1 MTYSIKA
8 LSFRVSTVVPFSF
21 LTGGII
27 AAEPADH
34 AVELPLMTVSAH
46 DGVNIPR
53 NSTGVSVDILEA
65 EDQRKKGVNNIAEAL
80 SSIPGVTVLP
90 EGGAVRRGNV
100 ANIAIRGMS
109 SDSATLTM
117 LDGMRLFNS
126 GGSGLLT
133 ANTLART
140 DLFSVGEIE
149 VIKGSQGATFGSGAM
164 GGAICMNTPQGEV
177 EPRLSLFQ
185 EVGNHG
191 DYTSHVSSQGATEQ
205 LRYYLSAMYNRSD
218 NDLRFVGG
226 YSPTQRN
233 AGEFEGTGEALRLD
247 WQANK
252 DNLITLTYRRD
263 DSEYGYSGFMP
274 DWYSS
279 GIAESYYRYSFRN
292 NLITTK
298 WQSRLTD
305 KWTSSLMVGYFGYDA
320 SLGSGYCQD
329 LRNVQVEWTHAYRWC
344 AHQSTTGGISWNR
357 STFGTISDGKD
368 VATDNHLENSYAFF
382 AEHIYS
388 PVENWTSS
396 LAARLE
402 LSNLY
407 HPQTTLRAA
416 TSYRFHEDKGRL
428 FASVGTGY
436 RTPSAFQRS
445 QNSSTIWGTT
455 YRGNPSLNVEES
467 VSADLGAEHD
477 ITEGHT
483 FGVTG
488 FWLQRKNAITT
499 LYTAPA
505 QATYENA
512 SDHWTITGVELF
524 LRGHFDQDARFG
536 YKLSWTYT
544 CPETSNGSQIPWTTR
559 QTWAAELYATPI
571 EELTI
576 GFGLAAATGRSNFE
590 GYTPSRIDNFYTLRC
605 YARYKVNEHLTLH
618 LRVENLTDQK
628 FVTEGNYAPDCALV
642 SPGMSI
648 YGGMTLEF

>member
-1 MTYSIKA
+1 MTYNIKA
-8 LSFRVSTVVPFSF
+8 LTIRVSTVVPFSI
-21 LTGGII
+21 LTGGIV
-27 AAEPADH
+27 AAEPTAQE
-34 AVELPLMTVSAH
+34 VELPLMTVSAH
-46 DGVNIPR
+46 EGLSIPG
-53 NSTGVSVDILEA
+53 NSTGVSVEILDA
-65 EDQRKKGVNNIAEAL
+65 RSQRDKGVTNIAEAL
-80 SSIPGVTVLP
+80 STVPGVAALP

-140 DLFSVGEIE
+140 DLFSISQVE
-149 VIKGSQGATFGSGAM
+149 VLKGSQGATFGSGAM
-164 GGAICMNTPQGEV
+164 GGTICMTTPRGEGA
-177 EPRLSLFQ
+177 PSLSIFQ
-185 EVGNHG
+185 EAGSHNS
-191 DYTSHVSSQGATEQ
+191 YTSHASAQGTSGRLSFYLAAT
-205 LRYYLSAMYNRSD
+205 YNRSD

-226 YSPTQRN
+226 YRPTRRN

-247 WQANK
+247 WQADD
-252 DNLITLTYRRD
+252 DNNVTLTYRRD
-263 DSEYGYSGFMP
+263 DSEYGYGSFMP
-274 DWYSS
+274 DYYNG
-279 GIAESYYRYSFRN
+279 GIAESYYRYSFRT
-292 NLITTK
+292 NLITAK
-298 WQSRLTD
+298 WQTRLTD
-305 KWTSSLMVGYFGYDA
+305 KWTSSLMAGYFGYDA

-329 LRNVQVEWTHAYRWC
+329 LRNVQIEWTQTYQWC
-344 AHQSTTGGISWNR
+344 PHQTTTSGFSWNR
-357 STFGTISDGKD
+357 STFGTTSDGKAI
-368 VATDNHLENSYAFF
+368 ATDNHLENSYAFF
-382 AEHIYS
+382 AEHMYS
-388 PVENWTSS
+388 PIENWTSS

-416 TSYRFHEDKGRL
+416 TSYRFHDDRGRL

-477 ITEGHT
+477 IAEGHT

-559 QTWAAELYATPI
+559 QTWAAELYATPV
-571 EELTI
+571 EDLTI

-590 GYTPSRIDNFYTLRC
+590 GYTPTRIDNFYTLRC

-628 FVTEGNYAPDCALV
+628 FVTEGNYSPDCAVV
-642 SPGMSI
+642 SPGMCI
-648 YGGMTLEF
+648 YGGMSLEF